1 VALTSGGPVGTL
13 HLVHVGPYQGRDDDV
28 TTRVSD
34 VDTACSRGARR
45 SAHRARYGWRVLV
58 LGRRVGE
65 SIVISGEITV
75 TVLEVRGEMVRVGIE
90 APRSVAVQRAELLR
104 ELEESNKASASP
116 SEDAV
121 EALSRRLGG
130 RAQP

>member
-1 VALTSGGPVGTL
+1 MWTTALPDDADGTAAAAD
-13 HLVHVGPYQGRDDDV
+13 PD
-28 TTRVSD
+28 
-34 VDTACSRGARR
+34 GA
-45 SAHRARYGWRVLV
+45 ARYGGLVLV

-75 TVLEVRGEMVRVGIE
+75 TVLEVRGEMVRVGID
-90 APRSVAVQRAELLR
+90 APRSVAVQRAELLQ

-130 RAQP
+130 RAQG

>member
-1 VALTSGGPVGTL
+1 VPDEGVG
-13 HLVHVGPYQGRDDDV
+13 
-28 TTRVSD
+28 
-34 VDTACSRGARR
+34 
-45 SAHRARYGWRVLV
+45 RYGGSVLV

-65 SIVISGEITV
+65 SIVISGDITV
-75 TVLEVRGEMVRVGIE
+75 TVLEVRGEMVRVGID

-121 EALSRRLGG
+121 ASLSRQLGR
-130 RAQP
+130 RAHP